1 MTFQISLCNELP
13 FRSIYFISFITNF
26 DQAKCIV
33 GAKCHVVELHKIVKM
48 HSKTCLRM
56 DYCANFKTF
65 FSKSYY
71 VTLKVLTLFELYGGK
86 RHNY

>member
-1 MTFQISLCNELP
+1 MDNELP
-13 FRSIYFISFITNF
+13 FQSIYFISFITNF
-26 DQAKCIV
+26 DLAKCIA

-48 HSKTCLRM
+48 HSKTCLSM

-86 RHNY
+86 RQNY